1 MVKSKRGGARKGA
14 GRPKSKNKKQR
25 VELWI
30 ERLKIKELGGREKT
44 KQHLYRLLAVA
55 PLTSNTNSH

>member
-1 MVKSKRGGARKGA
+1 MKNKRGGKRKGA
-14 GRPKSKNKKQR
+14 GRKKSKNKKQR

-30 ERLKIKELGGREKT
+30 ERLKIKELGGKEKI
-44 KQHLYRLLAVA
+44 KQHLYGLLAVA